1 MTAAR
6 DQYLEGLD
14 LGWSNERDGI
24 LDPAASAG
32 RPGSPLTDG
41 VRRGRAAWRREV
53 AGAAVVDRPSL
64 ASLPE
69 PDPLTP
75 EDIDRFRA
83 ESAEWRRAMH
93 EYTLAAERNERR

>member
-1 MTAAR
+1 MNKSPLGKSRLGDMTAR

-41 VRRGRAAWRREV
+41 VRRGRAAWRREE
-53 AGAAVVDRPSL
+53 AGALVVDRPP
-64 ASLPE
+64 LPTS
-69 PDPLTP
+69 DQ
-75 EDIDRFRA
+75 
-83 ESAEWRRAMH
+83 M
-93 EYTLAAERNERR
+93 